1 MFQKNNLLDLLI
13 TNKCIYYGND
23 IKLSSGKIAN
33 IYYDIKKAAGIPEV
47 FEHIIKE
54 LKNIIPEHSS
64 IVSVS
69 TGGISY
75 GAVLASIYKTSFAYV
90 RENEKQYG
98 MKNIVEGFIDINKPI
113 YIIDDVCTTG
123 KSIINAKN
131 AIGHYNNTCSLVCI
145 VDRSNIDLDIKSIIK
160 IK

>member
-23 IKLSSGKIAN
+23 IELSSGKIAN

-47 FEHIIKE
+47 FEYIIKE
-54 LKNIIPEHSS
+54 LKSIIPVNSS

-75 GAVLASIYKTSFAYV
+75 GAVLASMYKTNFAYV
-90 RENEKQYG
+90 RENEKIHG

-131 AIGHYNNTCSLVCI
+131 SIGSYNKTCNLVCI
-145 VDRSNIDLDIKSIIK
+145 VDRSNIDLDIESIIK